1 MILKLTTTERCIEQR
16 LALEKIKNLSG
27 LAYNFVVDPDLN
39 NFTCIHPSL
48 FREMESN
55 PEILA
60 ARAKLMAKFG
70 DASRV
75 GGKGTIRRSK
85 RPAQKVSGTDDK
97 KLQGTFKKLGCHP
110 IPAIEEVN
118 MFMEDGNVIHFVN
131 PRMQASIPANVFVVS
146 GHSETKPLQDLLPG
160 IAPQLGAENLMAL
173 KKIAEQ
179 AFAAQAVNKEG
190 DDVPDL
196 VEGANFEEVSK
207 Q

>member
-1 MILKLTTTERCIEQR
+1 
-16 LALEKIKNLSG
+16 
-27 LAYNFVVDPDLN
+27 
-39 NFTCIHPSL
+39 
-48 FREMESN
+48 METN

-70 DASRV
+70 DSSRV
-75 GGKGTIRRSK
+75 GGRGTTRRTK
-85 RPAQKVSGTDDK
+85 RPSQKATGTDDK

-118 MFMEDGNVIHFVN
+118 LFMEDGNVIHFKN
-131 PRMQASIPANVFVVS
+131 PKMQASIPANVFVVS
-146 GHSETKPLQDLLPG
+146 GHNETKPLQDLLPG

-173 KKIAEQ
+173 RKIAEQ
-179 AFAAQAVNKEG
+179 AFAAQSKGG

-196 VEGANFEEVSK
+196 VEGENFEEVSK

>member
-1 MILKLTTTERCIEQR
+1 M
-16 LALEKIKNLSG
+16 KNLSG
-27 LAYNFVVDPDLN
+27 PASDFKFDFLTLFIVIV
-39 NFTCIHPSL
+39 SL
-48 FREMESN
+48 FSGMESN

-70 DASRV
+70 DSSRV
-75 GGKGTIRRSK
+75 GGRGSARRTK
-85 RPAQKVSGTDDK
+85 RPTQKVNGTDDR

-118 MFMEDGNVIHFVN
+118 LFMENGQVIHFVN

-146 GHSETKPLQDLLPG
+146 GHSESKPLQDLLPG

-179 AFAAQAVNKEG
+179 AFAAQAANKSG